1 MSFQP
6 ILRRGRL
13 ALWLLPLL
21 LIGPLLIDGNT
32 AAAFSYDVIVP
43 STLFLQAG
51 TAGSETQTYSAGAAW
66 DWGWHRQS
74 ALGRLSGYSEIS
86 FGRWITDVGS
96 GGSAWET
103 QLGIT
108 PVVRLQAMHHDN
120 WLHDWFAEIGVGA
133 NVILPIYRSKEKRFS
148 TTFNFG
154 DHFAIGRQFGAHQQ
168 HELALRI
175 QHFSNGGIDQP
186 NPGENF
192 LQLRYS
198 HRW

>member
-1 MSFQP
+1 MSFQTTLQRKL
-6 ILRRGRL
+6 II
-13 ALWLLPLL
+13 PLL
-21 LIGPLLIDGNT
+21 TLLLMIAGISN
-32 AAAFSYDVIVP
+32 AVAFTRDIIKP

-51 TAGSETQTYSAGAAW
+51 TAGSETQTYAAGATW
-66 DWGWHRQS
+66 DWPWRHSTTFGT
-74 ALGRLSGYSEIS
+74 LSGYSEMS
-86 FGRWITDVGS
+86 FGRWITDVGD

-108 PVVRLQAMHHDN
+108 PVVRLQSFNSDGWTRH
-120 WLHDWFAEIGVGA
+120 WFAEIGIGA

-154 DHFAIGRQFGAHQQ
+154 DHFAIGRQFGAQHQ
-168 HELALRI
+168 HELALRV
-175 QHFSNGGIDQP
+175 QHFSNGGIDEP

-198 HRW
+198 HRWQ